1 MNTLYDST
9 QYVSKPDTGL
19 LTYPGSGVGSAP
31 VPCLAGCKPIHMAD
45 RGLFDKG
52 WRAPDGT
59 VSIEL
64 FLAALDALPENCP
77 DICLDAEID
86 PRAELAMLNAAKRE
100 RPDVTWG
107 VYIGPKWTPGVR
119 NGDLPDLF
127 SRFAPGQIDL
137 IRQADFAAPSVYAW
151 PGADGVLYRTWLG
164 LWVSRV
170 MALNDDVRPVIS
182 RHCHPQS
189 PATSNADA
197 DTDCGDTRFQEQ
209 LKACAFAGGKGIL
222 WGGRDF
228 AQAKNRPW
236 NPDGLRWFWQV
247 QNWLRAV

>member
-1 MNTLYDST
+1 MNVMYDST
-9 QYVSKPDTGL
+9 FYTGKNPTGL
-19 LTYPGSGVGSAP
+19 VTFPTSGPGAVP

-64 FLAALDALPENCP
+64 FLAALDALPPDCP
-77 DICLDAEID
+77 DICLDVERD
-86 PRAELAMLNAAKRE
+86 PRAELVMLNAAKRE
-100 RPDVTWG
+100 RPDVAFG

-127 SRFAPGQIDL
+127 KGFTEPQRDVIL
-137 IRQADFAAPSVYAW
+137 RADFAAPSVYAW
-151 PGADGVLYRTWLG
+151 PGADGVLYRNWLG

-189 PATSNADA
+189 EATSIVDS

-228 AQAKNRPW
+228 AGAKNLPW
-236 NPDGLRWFWQV
+236 NPAGLKWFWQV
-247 QNWLRAV
+247 QNWLRPA